1 MQAGARAPQRGNTCA
16 YRYRIGCMSTGANA
30 DAAPDSIAR
39 QAEPSRTDAD
49 GSPAVRPRV
58 LCVDDEPQ
66 VLAMLART
74 LGSRFSVVTS
84 DSPLAALELVR
95 DGNFAV
101 VITDM
106 LMPRMNGTTFLERV
120 KQLAPD
126 TTRLA
131 LTGDLDSQLPPEVA
145 FGIVTKPFRVA
156 LLHETVS
163 AAAQCHFLRVGVRE
177 AQAGQSDVAPVAG
190 PAGAVSASQSA
201 GTLSVSESGLRLRDQ
216 RTRGSSVPA
225 QRAAAHSIPAARS
238 RLSIELLGN
247 VVDLWPRATLL
258 GRSMECDVV
267 VNDPRIAPRHVRFF
281 SSWRGT
287 TVQDVSGT
295 GSVQLNGER
304 LRGVR
309 FIQPGDTL
317 GLGAFEVRVGRA
329 GTVPEKR

>member
-1 MQAGARAPQRGNTCA
+1 
-16 YRYRIGCMSTGANA
+16 MSTGANA
-30 DAAPDSIAR
+30 DAAPDSSAR
-39 QAEPSRTDAD
+39 QVGPSNAAAEGA
-49 GSPAVRPRV
+49 AVRPRV

-84 DSPLAALELVR
+84 DDPLAALDLVR
-95 DGNFAV
+95 DGSFAV

-106 LMPRMNGTTFLERV
+106 LMPRMNGPAFLERV
-120 KQLAPD
+120 KRVAPD

-131 LTGDLDSQLPPEVA
+131 LTGDLDSQLSPEVA
-145 FGIVTKPFRVA
+145 FGIVTKPFRVQ

-163 AAAQCHFLRVGVRE
+163 AAAQCHALRVGARE
-177 AQAGQSDVAPVAG
+177 AQAGPSGVAPIPASAIAASGAEGAAG
-190 PAGAVSASQSA
+190 LAP
-201 GTLSVSESGLRLRDQ
+201 VSESGLRLRQQ
-216 RTRGSSVPA
+216 RERTSSLPA

-238 RLSIELLGN
+238 RPLSIELLGK

-295 GSVQLNGER
+295 GNVQLNGER

-317 GLGAFEVRVGRA
+317 GLGAFEVRVGQA
-329 GTVPEKR
+329 GPVPEKR